1 MKTAS
6 WKKVV
11 ALMVAAMMIFV
22 IGCSSNN
29 SNSNNGNSGN
39 STPPAGSSNNG
50 KKAPEKEEPEEVV
63 TIKVS
68 IWDRGKAP
76 EGQKITD
83 TIMTR
88 WVNEQVKDLNI
99 KVEYV
104 PLPRAEEEEKLNTW
118 MAAGSA
124 PDVILTYS
132 PDVFVKF
139 ASQGGLA
146 PLDDSVEKFGQD
158 ILVNNKVAMESA
170 GVYDGV
176 RYAVMAR
183 KANES
188 GPVMKIRQDWLD
200 AIGMDVPTSTD
211 ELYEVLKAF
220 KEKNPAGVDNV
231 VPWSVPS
238 LDHLIHF
245 GPSLG
250 FGVDMAGPG
259 TTLYMA
265 SGNIVDGKFVSQVAT
280 QEGRG
285 YFQWLNKLYKE
296 GLIPKEFITD
306 VNSEKFTENITAG
319 RAGFFEDNKGAYS
332 WDTTMKDMAG
342 VNWEIVPPFVAPDG
356 DQQINI
362 GFPFG
367 MFIMVPKT
375 SADKTDAVV
384 KYLNWMSSEEV
395 NTTLQQGFEGEH
407 YEIKDGI
414 RMAID
419 TDKNSKDYGWYASD
433 LAIMSL
439 GVPAYPSEVALIQ
452 YADRGEDFA
461 QDVVEH
467 RETLKKY
474 GVYQPL
480 LTNERP
486 WAEKNV
492 TTMDAML
499 LEELSKVI
507 IADNFDATYDAMLG
521 KWKQMGGETY
531 DAEITEGLK
540 VNGVI
545 K

>member
-29 SNSNNGNSGN
+29 SGGNNGNA
-39 STPPAGSSNNG
+39 TPPANSSGNNED
-50 KKAPEKEEPEEVV
+50 APAEEEPEEVV
-63 TIKVS
+63 TIRVS
-68 IWDRGKAP
+68 LWDRGTAP

-88 WVNEQVKDLNI
+88 WINEQVKDLNI
-99 KVEYV
+99 QVEFV

-124 PDVILTYS
+124 PDVVLTYS

-146 PLDDSVEKFGQD
+146 PLDESIEKFGQD
-158 ILVNNKVAMESA
+158 IMVNNKVAMEGA

-183 KANES
+183 KPNEN
-188 GPVMKIRQDWLD
+188 GPAMKIRQDWLD
-200 AIGMDVPTSTD
+200 AVGMEKPTTVD

-220 KEKNPAGVDNV
+220 KEQNPGGVDNV

-250 FGVDMAGPG
+250 FGIDMAGPG

-265 SGNIVDGKFVSQVAT
+265 SGNIIDNKFVSHVAT
-280 QEGRG
+280 PEGRE
-285 YFQWLNKLYKE
+285 YFKWLNKLYKE
-296 GLIPKEFITD
+296 ELIPKEFITD
-306 VNSEKFTENITAG
+306 VNNEKFTENITSG
-319 RAGFFEDNKGAYS
+319 RSGFFEDNKGAWN
-332 WDTTMKDMAG
+332 WDTTMKDMEG
-342 VNWEIVPPFVAPDG
+342 VNWEFVPPLVAPDG
-356 DQQINI
+356 EQQVSI
-362 GFPFG
+362 GYPFG

-384 KYLNWMSSEEV
+384 KYLDWMSDEEV
-395 NTTLQQGFEGEH
+395 SLTLQQGFEGEH
-407 YEIKDGI
+407 YEVVDGI
-414 RMAID
+414 RMPID
-419 TDKNSKDYGWYASD
+419 VDKNKADYGWYAAD
-433 LAIMSL
+433 IAIMSL
-439 GVPAYPSEVALIQ
+439 GVPNYSSEVALVQ
-452 YADRGEDFA
+452 YAPQGEDFA

-467 RETLKKY
+467 REAMKEH

-486 WAEKNV
+486 WAEKNAS
-492 TTMDAML
+492 TMDAML

-507 IADNFDATYDAMLG
+507 ISGNFDADYDAMLS